1 MPNTDP
7 QNSTACEDLV
17 KALSAMLIV
26 FEDKEAFANRATHNG
41 IPLFDFARAAIAKA
55 AA

>member
-1 MPNTDP
+1 
-7 QNSTACEDLV
+7 
-17 KALSAMLIV
+17 MLIV
-26 FEDKEAFANRATHNG
+26 FEEDEAYAAAATHNG